1 MATHTQL
8 SMPRLNLPEVEDQGW
23 LPRVL
28 RDAITGYLRV
38 AIGFSKPYA
47 VVAPVLVEL
56 IRAHGADQVVDLAS
70 GGGGPWPELQEALRS
85 ELGRHPAVT
94 LTDVNPN
101 LAAAASLEQL
111 PGLSY
116 RRESVSALAVPPG
129 LSGVRTMFTGLHHFS
144 EDEVKGLL
152 RNAQDAQVP
161 FLAAEATHRSV
172 RGLLVTAL
180 VPLLVLLLMPLAKPR
195 RPLPVL
201 LTYLPPL
208 LPVLIWWDGFASTLR
223 SYRAPEIRALTE
235 SVAVPGYSWRV
246 EELTVPGA
254 PIPVTVVVGRP
265 ARVPES

>member
-1 MATHTQL
+1 
-8 SMPRLNLPEVEDQGW
+8 MPRLNLPEVEDQSW

-28 RDAITGYLRV
+28 RDAMTGYLRV

-47 VVAPVLVEL
+47 VVAPVLAEL
-56 IRAHGADQVVDLAS
+56 TRAHGADQIVDLAS
-70 GGGGPWPELQEALRS
+70 GGGGPWPELHEALRT
-85 ELGRHPAVT
+85 ELGRHPTVT

-101 LAAAASLEQL
+101 LTAAGALEQL

-144 EDEVKGLL
+144 EAEVKDLF
-152 RNAQDAQVP
+152 RSAQDAQVP

-172 RGLLVTAL
+172 RGVLVTAL
-180 VPLLVLLLMPLAKPR
+180 VPLLVLLLMPLVKPR
-195 RPLPVL
+195 RPLPLL

-223 SYRAPEIRALTE
+223 SYRASEVRTLAE
-235 SVAVPGYSWRV
+235 SVAVPGYSWQV
-246 EELTVPGA
+246 EELPAPGA
-254 PIPVTVVVGRP
+254 PIPVTLIVGRP
-265 ARVPES
+265 ARLSAS

>member
-1 MATHTQL
+1 
-8 SMPRLNLPEVEDQGW
+8 MPRLNLPEVEDQSW
-23 LPRVL
+23 LPRLL

-47 VVAPVLVEL
+47 VVAPVLAEL
-56 IRAHGADQVVDLAS
+56 IRAYGADQVVDLAS
-70 GGGGPWPELQEALRS
+70 GGGGPWPELQEALNA
-85 ELGRHPAVT
+85 ELRRYPTVT

-101 LAAAASLEQL
+101 VTAAASLEQL

-129 LSGVRTMFTGLHHFS
+129 LPGVRTMFTGLHHFT
-144 EDEVKGLL
+144 EDEVTDLL
-152 RNAQDAQVP
+152 RHAQDAQVP

-172 RGLLVTAL
+172 RGVLVTAL
-180 VPLLVLLLMPLAKPR
+180 VPLLVLLLMPLVKPR
-195 RPLPVL
+195 RPLPLL

-223 SYRAPEIRALTE
+223 SYRASELRTITK

-246 EELTVPGA
+246 EERTVPGA
-254 PIPVTVVVGRP
+254 PIPVTMIVGLP
-265 ARVPES
+265 ARMSAH